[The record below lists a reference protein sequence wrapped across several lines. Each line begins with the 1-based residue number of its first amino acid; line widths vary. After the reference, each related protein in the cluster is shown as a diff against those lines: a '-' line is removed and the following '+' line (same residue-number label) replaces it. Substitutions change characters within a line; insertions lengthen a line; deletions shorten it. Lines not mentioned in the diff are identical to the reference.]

1 MRNIKTILRWV
12 LVLLCLV
19 ILFSRGLFSLPG
31 FLALL
36 VGILTLPVRPVQKIW
51 KQILPS
57 DSPRWAKGAI
67 LAAAFLVILASA
79 SGPSKKE
86 ISEPAPDSIATE
98 APATPTPTPAVTA
111 TPVSTPSP
119 TPSPT
124 PTATPVP
131 TPTATPV
138 PTPEP
143 TPVPTEAPVSAAYEP
158 QAAGENGTAAQSE
171 PSEASAYTAPQSGT
185 VYIAGS
191 GKGKKYH
198 SDPNCSNMNNP
209 VPLTQSEAEARG
221 YTPCKKCYG

>member
-1 MRNIKTILRWV
+1 MRNVKTILRWL
-12 LVLLCLV
+12 LVLFCLI
-19 ILFSRGLFSLPG
+19 ILFSRGLFSVPG

-36 VGILTLPVRPVQKIW
+36 VGILTLPVRPVQEIW
-51 KQILPS
+51 KRILPS

-79 SGPSKKE
+79 SGPSKTAT
-86 ISEPAPDSIATE
+86 SEPAPDSIATE
-98 APATPTPTPAVTA
+98 APATPTPTPIVTA
-111 TPVSTPSP
+111 TPSP

-124 PTATPVP
+124 PTATPEP

-143 TPVPTEAPVSAAYEP
+143 TPAPTEAPVAAVSEA
-158 QAAGENGTAAQSE
+158 QVAGESGTAAQSD
-171 PSEASAYTAPQSGT
+171 PSAAVTYTAPQSGT

-191 GKGKKYH
+191 GNGKKYH
-198 SDPNCSNMNNP
+198 SNPNCSNMNNP